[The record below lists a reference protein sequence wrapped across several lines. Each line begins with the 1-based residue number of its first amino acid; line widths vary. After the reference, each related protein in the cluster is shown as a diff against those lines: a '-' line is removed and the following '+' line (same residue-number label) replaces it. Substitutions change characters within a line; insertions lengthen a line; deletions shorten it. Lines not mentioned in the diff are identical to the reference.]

1 MPVKVIGSGTA
12 RASRTWVSVAVT
24 DGPVGMAPLMAGTV
38 VLTAK
43 VLVVMA
49 EALEVMSG
57 MLIVMA
63 RTVWARMLLL
73 VVIAA

>member
-1 MPVKVIGSGTA
+1 M
-12 RASRTWVSVAVT
+12 AVT
-24 DGPVGMAPLMAGTV
+24 DGPVGMLPLMAGTV

-63 RTVWARMLLL
+63 RTVWARMLL
-73 VVIAA
+73 VVIAG